1 MTMNE
6 WTEMFV
12 NWLKEGKEDSDSLL
26 DIPWDLEMKKVE
38 GTENDLI
45 IATHPKIPFNIEVV
59 VSKHYANLV
68 INPIIPTDALD
79 VPERMRL
86 YKKLLHLN
94 TDLNLMKAGLVGYDD
109 NPVIQVDLDLHSL
122 SKQEFNDALTLLVVG
137 AHNLIK
143 ILDLTKEME
152 EFMVNKYKAL
162 VSEKLAAGETKEQI
176 LEFLTDRAGLQPN
189 DAKAFLEQMIEL
201 LEKNGKAPKEEGP
214 SPGPMYG

>member
-1 MTMNE
+1 MND
-6 WTEMFV
+6 WTQMFID
-12 NWLKEGKEDSDSLL
+12 WLKEGKEDSESLL
-26 DIPWDLEMKKVE
+26 DIPWDLEVKKVE

-45 IATHPKIPFNIEVV
+45 VATHPKIPFNIEVV
-59 VSKHYANLV
+59 VTKHYANLV

-79 VPERMRL
+79 VPERMRV

-137 AHNLIK
+137 AHNLVK

-152 EFMVNKYKAL
+152 EFMVNKYKTIVA
-162 VSEKLAAGETKEQI
+162 EKLASGETKEQI
-176 LEFLTDRAGLQPN
+176 LEFLTDRAGLQPA
-189 DAKAFLEQMIEL
+189 DAKTFLDQMIAL
-201 LEKNGKAPKEEGP
+201 LEKNGKADKDAGP
-214 SPGPMYG
+214 NPGNMYV

>member
-1 MTMNE
+1 MNE
-6 WTEMFV
+6 WTEMFS
-12 NWLKEGKEDSDSLL
+12 NWLKEGKEDSESLL
-26 DIPWDLEMKKVE
+26 DIPWDLEIKKVE

-45 IATHPKIPFNIEVV
+45 VATHPKIPFNIEVV

-68 INPIIPTDALD
+68 INPIVPTDALD

-109 NPVIQVDLDLHSL
+109 NPVIQVDLDLNSL

-152 EFMVNKYKAL
+152 EYMVNKYKAI
-162 VSEKLAAGETKEQI
+162 VSEKLAAGESKEQI
-176 LEFLTDRAGLQPN
+176 LEFLTERAGLQPN
-189 DAKAFLEQMIEL
+189 DAKAFLEQMIAL
-201 LEKNGKAPKEEGP
+201 LEKNGKAPKDEGP
-214 SPGPMYG
+214 SPGPMYV

>member
-6 WTEMFV
+6 WTEMFS
-12 NWLKEGKEDSDSLL
+12 NWLKEGKEDSESLL
-26 DIPWDLEMKKVE
+26 DIPWDLEIRKVE
-38 GTENDLI
+38 GTDNDLI
-45 IATHPKIPFNIEVV
+45 LATHPKIPFNIEVV
-59 VSKHYANLV
+59 VTKHYANLV

-94 TDLNLMKAGLVGYDD
+94 TDLNLMKAGLVGCDD

-122 SKQEFNDALTLLVVG
+122 SKLEFNDALTLLVVG

-152 EFMVNKYKAL
+152 EFMVNKYKTI
-162 VSEKLAAGETKEQI
+162 VSEKLASGESKEQI
-176 LEFLTDRAGLQPN
+176 LEFLTERAGLQPN
-189 DAKAFLEQMIEL
+189 DAKSFLDQMIDL
-201 LEKNGKAPKEEGP
+201 LEKNGKVKKDVGP
-214 SPGPMYG
+214 SPGPMYV

>member
-1 MTMNE
+1 MNE
-6 WTEMFV
+6 WTEMFS
-12 NWLKEGKEDSDSLL
+12 NWLKEGKEDSESLL

-45 IATHPKIPFNIEVV
+45 VATHPKIPFNIEVV

-68 INPIIPTDALD
+68 INPIVPTDALD

-109 NPVIQVDLDLHSL
+109 NPVIQVDLDLNSL

-152 EFMVNKYKAL
+152 EYMVNKYKAI
-162 VSEKLAAGETKEQI
+162 VSEKLAAGESKEQI
-176 LEFLTDRAGLQPN
+176 LEFLTERAGLQPN
-189 DAKAFLEQMIEL
+189 DAKAFLEQMIAL
-201 LEKNGKAPKEEGP
+201 LEKNGKAPKDEGP
-214 SPGPMYG
+214 SPGPMYV